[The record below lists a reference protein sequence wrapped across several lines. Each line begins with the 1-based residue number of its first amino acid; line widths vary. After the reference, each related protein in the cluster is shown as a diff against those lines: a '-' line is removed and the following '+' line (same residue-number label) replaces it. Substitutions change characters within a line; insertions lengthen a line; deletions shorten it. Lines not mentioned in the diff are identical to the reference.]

1 MVAQETLTLQ
11 RVRGNGR
18 VEAEVSYRPS
28 VLEANSMGLMKSRRI
43 YQNRYIF
50 VFRFREDRVVQ
61 WLEFFDP
68 LAAAATMD
76 TQS

>member
-1 MVAQETLTLQ
+1 
-11 RVRGNGR
+11 
-18 VEAEVSYRPS
+18 
-28 VLEANSMGLMKSRRI
+28 MGLMKSRRI
-43 YQNRYIF
+43 YQNRYVF